1 MKIEARQKIRKWALP
16 LVAAVCATSLQSC
29 DKDDDY
35 DIRQAPRELVEAF
48 NAKFPGVDGQC
59 VEWEWNGRMNA
70 YEADFWQDRYE
81 KSAWFSKS
89 YEWLMTETDYNPPF
103 SEVPQAVIDAAETQ
117 NPDYRIEDIDY
128 IETPQENYYNVEMER
143 NDRDIY
149 VDIYADGTLR

>member
-1 MKIEARQKIRKWALP
+1 MLHI
-16 LVAAVCATSLQSC
+16 LQ
-29 DKDDDY
+29 
-35 DIRQAPRELVEAF
+35 
-48 NAKFPGVDGQC
+48 
-59 VEWEWNGRMNA
+59 
-70 YEADFWQDRYE
+70 
-81 KSAWFSKS
+81 
-89 YEWLMTETDYNPPF
+89 WLMTETDYNPPF